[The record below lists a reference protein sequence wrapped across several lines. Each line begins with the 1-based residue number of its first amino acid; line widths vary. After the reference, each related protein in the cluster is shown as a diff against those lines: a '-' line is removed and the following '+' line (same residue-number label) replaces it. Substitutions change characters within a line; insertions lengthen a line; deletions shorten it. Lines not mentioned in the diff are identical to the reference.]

1 MRNAFLSFVK
11 KESLHILRDRRTML
25 VVMLIP
31 VVLIVLFGFA
41 ISTEVN
47 KVNVAVVA
55 TERTDCVNDAVNRI
69 AHNNYFNFCGF
80 IDQDQID
87 QELRS
92 GKVSAVIVF
101 ASDFDRRM
109 AQISDGLPSTPII
122 QLIVDAADVNTA
134 GASTAY
140 LQEILLGS
148 ESKQAMFETRMLF
161 NPQMKSAYNF
171 VPGIMGLIFILVCA
185 MMTSV
190 SIVREKEVGTM
201 EVLLVSPMRPVKI
214 VFAKMIPY
222 FVISCAVL
230 VIILLLS
237 YYLLGV
243 PMSGGV
249 WGIFSLSLLYVVLSL
264 SLGLLVS
271 IIAKTQVAALLI
283 SAMVMMMPMMLL
295 SGMLFPIENFPKIFE
310 VISTV
315 VPARWY
321 IDAIRKM
328 MIQGSP
334 FIAVWKEFAILLG
347 MSVIFLSVSLVRFN
361 DKLE

>member
-1 MRNAFLSFVK
+1 
-11 KESLHILRDRRTML
+11 
-25 VVMLIP
+25 
-31 VVLIVLFGFA
+31 
-41 ISTEVN
+41 
-47 KVNVAVVA
+47 
-55 TERTDCVNDAVNRI
+55 
-69 AHNNYFNFCGF
+69 
-80 IDQDQID
+80 
-87 QELRS
+87 
-92 GKVSAVIVF
+92 
-101 ASDFDRRM
+101 
-109 AQISDGLPSTPII
+109 
-122 QLIVDAADVNTA
+122 
-134 GASTAY
+134 
-140 LQEILLGS
+140 
-148 ESKQAMFETRMLF
+148 
-161 NPQMKSAYNF
+161 
-171 VPGIMGLIFILVCA
+171 
-185 MMTSV
+185 
-190 SIVREKEVGTM
+190 
-201 EVLLVSPMRPVKI
+201 
-214 VFAKMIPY
+214 
-222 FVISCAVL
+222 
-230 VIILLLS
+230 
-237 YYLLGV
+237 V